1 MTLDSLEAAG
11 RKTVRPSGA
20 RGRASWI
27 LPIAAVVA
35 CAAWCACSVARPQTP
50 AVRPEDAPT
59 DTTIGPGD
67 VFDVRVYGEE
77 GLSGTYRVASDGSVD
92 YPLLGT
98 ISVQGMTPTEVTRL
112 IADGLVSGQ
121 FLRKPNVSVFVKEY
135 SSKKISVFGQVNK
148 PGTFQYVD
156 GMSIVEAVSI
166 AGGFTPMA
174 KPNDVTVTRVI
185 NGAEKQFLVPVEAI
199 AQGRTSNFVLRPGD
213 IVFVP
218 QRVF

>member
-1 MTLDSLEAAG
+1 MIVRLASLLVVAALAAG
-11 RKTVRPSGA
+11 SCSGVH
-20 RGRASWI
+20 
-27 LPIAAVVA
+27 PT
-35 CAAWCACSVARPQTP
+35 TP
-50 AVRPEDAPT
+50 EVRPEDAPT
-59 DTTIGPGD
+59 DTTVGPGD
-67 VFDVRVYGEE
+67 VFDVRVYGED
-77 GLSGTYRVASDGSVD
+77 GLSGTYRIASDGTID

-112 IADGLVSGQ
+112 IANGLVAGQ
-121 FLRKPNVSVFVKEY
+121 FLKNPNVSVFVKEY
-135 SSKKISVFGQVNK
+135 SSKKISILGQVNK

-156 GMSIVEAVSI
+156 GMSIIEAISI

-185 NGAEKQFLVPVEAI
+185 NDTEKQFLVPVEAI
-199 AQGRTSNFVLRPGD
+199 GEGRTSNFVLRPGD

>member
-1 MTLDSLEAAG
+1 MRERIATTLLAAAL
-11 RKTVRPSGA
+11 TAVSCSG
-20 RGRASWI
+20 
-27 LPIAAVVA
+27 V
-35 CAAWCACSVARPQTP
+35 RPQTP
-50 AVRPEDAPT
+50 QVKPEEAPT

-77 GLSGTYRVASDGSVD
+77 GLTGTYRVASDGTID

-98 ISVQGMTPTEVTRL
+98 LSVQGMTPTEVTRL
-112 IADGLVSGQ
+112 IGDGLVSGQ
-121 FLRKPNVSVFVKEY
+121 YLKNPNVSVFVKEY
-135 SSKKISVFGQVNK
+135 SSKKISIFGQVNK

-156 GMSIVEAVSI
+156 GMSIVEAISI
-166 AGGFTPMA
+166 AGGFTPMS

-185 NGAEKQFLVPVEAI
+185 KDVKKQFLVPVEAI
-199 AQGRTSNFVLRPGD
+199 GEGRASNFVLRPGD

>member
-1 MTLDSLEAAG
+1 MLLGGRNGAALSIAG
-11 RKTVRPSGA
+11 VLLLGCSGASPRTPEVRPD
-20 RGRASWI
+20 
-27 LPIAAVVA
+27 
-35 CAAWCACSVARPQTP
+35 
-50 AVRPEDAPT
+50 EAPT
-59 DTTIGPGD
+59 DATIGPGD

-77 GLSGTYRVASDGSVD
+77 GLTGTYRVSSDGTID

-112 IADGLVSGQ
+112 IEKGLVDGQ
-121 FLRKPNVSVFVKEY
+121 FIRAPNVSVFVKEY
-135 SSKKISVFGQVNK
+135 SSKKISIFGQVNK

-156 GMSIVEAVSI
+156 GMSIVEAISI

-174 KPNDVTVTRVI
+174 KPNDVAVTRVV

-199 AQGRTSNFVLRPGD
+199 GQGRTSNFVLRPGD

-218 QRVF
+218 ERVF

>member
-1 MTLDSLEAAG
+1 MRARAVATLITAALTAG
-11 RKTVRPSGA
+11 SCSGMRPTT
-20 RGRASWI
+20 
-27 LPIAAVVA
+27 
-35 CAAWCACSVARPQTP
+35 PQ
-50 AVRPEDAPT
+50 VRPEDAPT

-77 GLSGTYRVASDGSVD
+77 GLSGTYRVASDGTID

-98 ISVQGMTPTEVTRL
+98 IAVQGMSPTEVTRL
-112 IADGLVSGQ
+112 IAEGLVSGQ
-121 FLRKPNVSVFVKEY
+121 FLKNPNVSVFVKEY
-135 SSKKISVFGQVNK
+135 TSKKISVFGQVNK

-156 GMSIVEAVSI
+156 GMSIVEAISI

-185 NGAEKQFLVPVEAI
+185 NDAEKQFLVPVEAI
-199 AQGRTSNFVLRPGD
+199 GQGRASNFVLRPGD
-213 IVFVP
+213 ILFVP

>member
-1 MTLDSLEAAG
+1 MRARFAVALIAALAAG
-11 RKTVRPSGA
+11 SCSGVRPT
-20 RGRASWI
+20 
-27 LPIAAVVA
+27 
-35 CAAWCACSVARPQTP
+35 TP
-50 AVRPEDAPT
+50 EVQPEDAPT

-77 GLSGTYRVASDGSVD
+77 GLSGTYRVASDGTID

-98 ISVQGMTPTEVTRL
+98 ISVQGMSPTEVTRL

-121 FLRKPNVSVFVKEY
+121 FLKKPNVSVFVKEY
-135 SSKKISVFGQVNK
+135 TSKKISVFGQVNK

-156 GMSIVEAVSI
+156 GMSIVEAISI

-174 KPNDVTVTRVI
+174 KQNDVTVTRVI
-185 NGAEKQFLVPVEAI
+185 NGTEKQFLVPVEAI
-199 AQGRTSNFVLRPGD
+199 GQGRASNFVLRPGD

>member
-1 MTLDSLEAAG
+1 MRVRVAAAVLLAAATATAACSG
-11 RKTVRPSGA
+11 VRPT
-20 RGRASWI
+20 
-27 LPIAAVVA
+27 
-35 CAAWCACSVARPQTP
+35 TP
-50 AVRPEDAPT
+50 VVRPDEAPT
-59 DTTIGPGD
+59 DTTLGPGD

-77 GLSGTYRVASDGSVD
+77 GLTGTYRIASDGSID

-112 IADGLVSGQ
+112 IADGLVNGE
-121 FLRKPNVSVFVKEY
+121 FLRSPNVSVFVKEY
-135 SSKKISVFGQVNK
+135 TSKKISVFGQVNK
-148 PGTFQYVD
+148 PGTFQYAD
-156 GMSIVEAVSI
+156 GMSIVEAISI

-174 KPNDVTVTRVI
+174 KMNDVTVTRVI

-199 AQGRTSNFVLRPGD
+199 GEGRTPNFVLRPGD

>member
-1 MTLDSLEAAG
+1 M
-11 RKTVRPSGA
+11 SGA
-20 RGRASWI
+20 TTSPRLVCAVS
-27 LPIAAVVA
+27 LLALAVVA
-35 CAAWCACSVARPQTP
+35 AGGGCSGIRPTTP
-50 AVRPEDAPT
+50 EVRPEDAPT
-59 DTTIGPGD
+59 DSTIGPGD

-77 GLSGTYRVASDGSVD
+77 GLTGTYRVASDGTID

-112 IADGLVSGQ
+112 ISDGLVGGQ
-121 FLRKPNVSVFVKEY
+121 FLKNPNVSVFVKEY

-156 GMSIVEAVSI
+156 GMSIIEAISI

-174 KPNDVTVTRVI
+174 RPNDVTVTRVI
-185 NGAEKQFLVPVEAI
+185 NAVEKKFLVPVEAI
-199 AQGRTSNFVLRPGD
+199 GQGRASNFVLRPGD
-213 IVFVP
+213 NVFVP

>member
-1 MTLDSLEAAG
+1 MGTPRRMATTGTALSLA
-11 RKTVRPSGA
+11 A
-20 RGRASWI
+20 RGA
-27 LPIAAVVA
+27 LAVALAAA
-35 CAAWCACSVARPQTP
+35 LAGCGAARPKTP
-50 AVRPEDAPT
+50 DVLPEEAPT

-77 GLSGTYRVASDGSVD
+77 GLTGTYRVASDGTID

-98 ISVQGMTPTEVTRL
+98 LNVQGMTPTEVTRL
-112 IADGLVSGQ
+112 IERGLVEGQ
-121 FLRKPNVSVFVKEY
+121 FLKNPNVSVFVKEY

-156 GMSIVEAVSI
+156 GMSVVEAISI

-174 KPNDVTVTRVI
+174 KANDVTVTRVV
-185 NGAEKQFLVPVEAI
+185 NGAEKKFLVPVEAI
-199 AQGRTSNFVLRPGD
+199 GQGRASNFVLRPGD

>member
-1 MTLDSLEAAG
+1 MGLRVASSL
-11 RKTVRPSGA
+11 
-20 RGRASWI
+20 
-27 LPIAAVVA
+27 IAAVL
-35 CAAWCACSVARPQTP
+35 AALASGCSGLRPTTP
-50 AVRPEDAPT
+50 AVKPEDAPT
-59 DTTIGPGD
+59 DTTVGPGD

-77 GLSGTYRVASDGSVD
+77 GLTGTYRVASDGTID

-112 IADGLVSGQ
+112 IAEGLVAGQ
-121 FLRKPNVSVFVKEY
+121 FLKNPNVSVFVKEY
-135 SSKKISVFGQVNK
+135 SSKKISILGQVNK

-156 GMSIVEAVSI
+156 GMSIVEAISI

-174 KPNDVTVTRVI
+174 RPNDVTVTRVI

-199 AQGRTSNFVLRPGD
+199 GQGRTSNFVLKSGD

>member
-1 MTLDSLEAAG
+1 MRVRVAAVLFAAAAATAACSG
-11 RKTVRPSGA
+11 VRPT
-20 RGRASWI
+20 
-27 LPIAAVVA
+27 
-35 CAAWCACSVARPQTP
+35 TP
-50 AVRPEDAPT
+50 EVRPDEAPT
-59 DTTIGPGD
+59 DTTLGPGD

-77 GLSGTYRVASDGSVD
+77 GLTGTYRIASDGTID

-98 ISVQGMTPTEVTRL
+98 ISAQGMTPTEVTRL
-112 IADGLVSGQ
+112 IADGLVNGQ
-121 FLRKPNVSVFVKEY
+121 FLKNPNVSVFVKEY
-135 SSKKISVFGQVNK
+135 TSKKISVFGQVNK

-156 GMSIVEAVSI
+156 GMSIVEAISI

-174 KPNDVTVTRVI
+174 KMNDVTVTRVI

-199 AQGRTSNFVLRPGD
+199 GEGRTPNFMLRPGD